1 MEITHALILSAG
13 LSFALASAQSTTE
26 RDMKRAGYPKQ

>member
-1 MEITHALILSAG
+1 MKITHALILSAG
-13 LSFALASAQSTTE
+13 PSSALASAQSTNE